1 MLEFTPDQQHT
12 LLEFKRF
19 DESSQK
25 FPLMLIKGYA
35 GTGKTTLVAWLVDLF
50 KNEKRKF
57 KLLAPTG
64 RAAKV
69 LANYTGESAFTI
81 HKQIY
86 FHNEDLSGV
95 KVTLAKNLHT
105 GTTFFVDES
114 SMISTQTD
122 EEGRCLLRD
131 LLNYVYTGKNCRMVL
146 IGDDGQL
153 PPVGQQESYALSD
166 EYLNLSYPQLTIFS
180 SQLERIV
187 RQDITSSIIKN
198 ATLIRNSI
206 DANNQ
211 LFSILDHQTRVVNSM
226 EFQEELDAA
235 ISIYGIDEVKVL
247 SISNKRVLSL
257 NEGIRNRLLYKEEL
271 LEKDDRIMVNKNNYY
286 WLKNDKDIAFI
297 ANGEILEIQKV
308 NRIESR
314 YGFLFGHVRISFLE
328 FPEKEKIDVVL
339 ILDLLSSNQLQLDK
353 AQYKQL
359 FTELEM
365 EYSHIKSKS
374 KRHEKVF
381 ENPYWNSLQVK
392 YAYAITTHK
401 AQGGQWKIIFIDL
414 IGRSPNMVDQAYLKW
429 LYTSV
434 TRATESVFLVN
445 CPEKFLQP

>member
-1 MLEFTPDQQHT
+1 MLAFTSDQKKT
-12 LLEFKRF
+12 LSQFKRF
-19 DESSQK
+19 DESEQK

-35 GTGKTTLVAWLVDLF
+35 GTGKTTMVAWLVDLF

-69 LANYTGESAFTI
+69 LANYTAESAFTI

-86 FHNEDLSGV
+86 FHNQDASGV
-95 KVTLAKNLHT
+95 KVTLAKNLHI

-122 EEGRCLLRD
+122 EDGRCLLRD

-153 PPVGQQESYALSD
+153 PPVGQQESYALSED
-166 EYLNLSYPQLTIFS
+166 YLNSSYPQLTIFS
-180 SQLERIV
+180 SQLERVV
-187 RQDITSSIIKN
+187 RQDIASSIIKN
-198 ATLIRNSI
+198 ATLIRNSRN
-206 DANNQ
+206 ANNQ
-211 LFSILDHQTRVVNSM
+211 LFSILDHQTRVVSSM
-226 EFQEELDAA
+226 EFQDELDGA
-235 ISIYGIDEVKVL
+235 ISKYGIDEVKVL

-257 NEGIRNRLLYKEEL
+257 NEGIRSLLLYREEL
-271 LEKDDRIMVNKNNYY
+271 LEKGDRVMVNKNNYY
-286 WLKNDKDIAFI
+286 WLKNDKDIGFI

-308 NRIESR
+308 NRIESHF
-314 YGFLFGHVRISFLE
+314 GFLFAQVRVSFLE
-328 FPEKEKIDVVL
+328 FPEKENLDVIL
-339 ILDLLSSNQLQLDK
+339 ILDLLSSSQLQLDRV
-353 AQYKQL
+353 QSKQL
-359 FTELEM
+359 FTALEI

-374 KRHEKVF
+374 KRLKKVF
-381 ENPYWNSLQVK
+381 ENPFWNALQVK

-401 AQGGQWKIIFIDL
+401 AQGGQWKIIFIDFA
-414 IGRSPNMVDQAYLKW
+414 GRSPEMNDGAYLKW

-434 TRATESVFLVN
+434 TRATESLFLVN
-445 CPEKFLQP
+445 CPENYLKS